1 VMSKRLVEMMGGV
14 IGVEST
20 FGSGSVFWF
29 ELDSAPAPLLAVET
43 ATLAAITPPQLRQ
56 GAPVRT
62 VLYVEDNLLNLKL
75 VEHLIGRRPDLRL
88 LSARDGSLGIQLARA
103 NQPQVILMDLNLPG
117 MSGIEALR
125 ILRQDP
131 ATAHIP
137 VLALSAN
144 AMPRDI
150 ERGLQAG
157 FFRYVTKPIK
167 VLEFMQTLDVAL
179 EIGLQA
185 SVAHS
190 ESEPSLA
197 FAGI

>member
-1 VMSKRLVEMMGGV
+1 
-14 IGVEST
+14 
-20 FGSGSVFWF
+20 
-29 ELDSAPAPLLAVET
+29 
-43 ATLAAITPPQLRQ
+43 
-56 GAPVRT
+56 
-62 VLYVEDNLLNLKL
+62 
-75 VEHLIGRRPDLRL
+75 
-88 LSARDGSLGIQLARA
+88 
-103 NQPQVILMDLNLPG
+103 VILMDLNLPG